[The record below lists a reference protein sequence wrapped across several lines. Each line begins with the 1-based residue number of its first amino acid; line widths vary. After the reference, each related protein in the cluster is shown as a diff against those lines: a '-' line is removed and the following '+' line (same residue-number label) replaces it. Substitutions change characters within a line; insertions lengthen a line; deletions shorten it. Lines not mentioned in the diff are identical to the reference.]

1 MYSKFIVFLGCC
13 YKHDDNEDHVF
24 ANGFHKNPDNEAL
37 YSDVRL
43 KVSEIMNRYA
53 GIVRSE
59 DTLNE
64 GLAKIN
70 ELADEL
76 DGLSED
82 SKEYYIEAAKRLI
95 TVARLI
101 IVPAL
106 MRKESRGGHY
116 REDYPCSDE
125 SYAVHSVQR
134 IGQSVVTAPV
144 NGGYFKF

>member
-1 MYSKFIVFLGCC
+1 MEDSLKVGSDNAAPEFTNEFI
-13 YKHDDNEDHVF
+13 
-24 ANGFHKNPDNEAL
+24 KNPDNETL
-37 YSDVRL
+37 YSDMKR

-59 DTLNE
+59 EVLNE

-70 ELADEL
+70 ELAEEL
-76 DGLSED
+76 DGLSGA
-82 SKEYYIEAAKRLI
+82 SKEYYIEASRRLI

-101 IVPAL
+101 IIPAL

-125 SYAVHSVQR
+125 AYAVHSVQC
-134 IGQSVVTAPV
+134 IGQNVATAPV
-144 NGGYFKF
+144 NEGYFKF